1 MHIPP
6 PLIAL
11 TLAGAMWLLNRLPF
25 AGRFE
30 LPASELIA
38 GIVLASGVAVAV
50 AGVLEF
56 RRHRT
61 TVNPI
66 QLDKASA
73 LVTSG
78 IFRLTRNPMYL
89 GLLLVLLGVGAWLS
103 SLLPFV
109 AAALFVPTITVLQIR
124 PEEAT
129 MQHLFGDE
137 YTAYRQRTRRWL

>member
-6 PLIAL
+6 PLIAV
-11 TLAGAMWLLNRLPF
+11 TLAGCMWFLDRLPF
-25 AGRFE
+25 ALPFS
-30 LPASELIA
+30 LPAAEIIA
-38 GIVLASGVAVAV
+38 GVTVATGFAVAG

-66 QLDKASA
+66 RLDKATA

-78 IFRLTRNPMYL
+78 IFRFTRNPMYL
-89 GLLLVLLGVGAWLS
+89 GLLLVLAGIGIRLG
-103 SLLPFV
+103 SLLPFG
-109 AAALFVPTITVLQIR
+109 AAALFIPIINVLQIR

-129 MQHLFGDE
+129 MERLFGDE